1 MLTIFQKQSP
11 NSGDYNT
18 QDVYEINISCKT
30 TSKNISLGIMG
41 YISEKLKLGNNEN
54 NLENLKKVFEGSAI
68 IDINGK
74 KEHNTFTIDS
84 AEIDIDTTAK
94 EFDALFMPV
103 NISTYRSCVNMYT
116 EVLKLQD
123 KEDFIKIMQIFDENI
138 YDINI
143 IDDLIWIQNRKKG
156 TMPLF
161 SYGAGMQKAL
171 LLGMVITL
179 ARNGVVLIDE
189 IDTAMHAGVLK
200 EIFSFFI
207 KACKKMNVQAFV
219 TTHSIKTVDSA
230 LYGANEFLKDVRVIT
245 FRQKSKTY
253 ACVLTG
259 EQALEDR
266 ENYEMEL
273 RI

>member
-54 NLENLKKVFEGSAI
+54 DLENLKKVFEGSAI

-143 IDDLIWIQNRKKG
+143 IDDLIWIQNRKKVQCHYSH
-156 TMPLF
+156 TVP
-161 SYGAGMQKAL
+161 
-171 LLGMVITL
+171 V
-179 ARNGVVLIDE
+179 
-189 IDTAMHAGVLK
+189 
-200 EIFSFFI
+200 
-207 KACKKMNVQAFV
+207 CKKRYCWEWLL
-219 TTHSIKTVDSA
+219 H
-230 LYGANEFLKDVRVIT
+230 
-245 FRQKSKTY
+245 
-253 ACVLTG
+253 
-259 EQALEDR
+259 
-266 ENYEMEL
+266 
-273 RI
+273 

>member
-1 MLTIFQKQSP
+1 
-11 NSGDYNT
+11 
-18 QDVYEINISCKT
+18 
-30 TSKNISLGIMG
+30 
-41 YISEKLKLGNNEN
+41 
-54 NLENLKKVFEGSAI
+54 
-68 IDINGK
+68 
-74 KEHNTFTIDS
+74 
-84 AEIDIDTTAK
+84 
-94 EFDALFMPV
+94 MPV

-219 TTHSIKTVDSA
+219 TTYSIKTVDSA